1 MADNAVPAA
10 DAASW
15 LSPALLPPTDHKD
28 LILLRTKLGQYR
40 LSVDAVMDA
49 AEEWVMGKTN
59 IQQVSLPTNSKH
71 CIRVHMFKG
80 KEPKGDA

>member
-15 LSPALLPPTDHKD
+15 FSPALLPPTDHKD

-40 LSVDAVMDA
+40 LSVDDVMDA
-49 AEEWVMGKTN
+49 RSG
-59 IQQVSLPTNSKH
+59 L
-71 CIRVHMFKG
+71 
-80 KEPKGDA
+80 